1 MKNLPEFKALI
12 ERYESVTIE
21 DIVDKWGDDN
31 DASFTAGLL
40 TGYGSAETCTLC
52 KAVNVECYACV
63 WRCLTSSLC
72 SCDRTNTTYW
82 DIMDA
87 TTPTELLTAF
97 RARAAYMRKVLKDGG
112 IE

>member
-52 KAVNVECYACV
+52 KAVDLECDECV
-63 WRCLTSSLC
+63 WKCLTGSMC
-72 SCDRTNTTYW
+72 SNERINTTYW
-82 DIMDA
+82 GIMDA